1 MGIAGDFQPQR
12 QALNPSARPWL
23 PCPAP
28 PGLGLDADDA
38 PADTLKDRTSLNSFQ
53 VQALAESSMD
63 VVLPI
68 EDPLTAFAGNV
79 TTAAANAVEACVTDI
94 PISVYV
100 LQDRRGWSI
109 IIRVRAEDQDTALT
123 ESLLL
128 CAQESIRQ
136 NTEQSGEACLLAC
149 RTNPFKAKTQGFTTI
164 LAPLGDRSRAC
175 WDFFATG
182 QCSRARHCR
191 WEHPI
196 RKQRLCVVV
205 KQLNEAALAEQVAGG
220 MQSAVTSLSN
230 RSSMEVA
237 KRISGD
243 SESNDGASATRSPL
257 VPMKV
262 PCDDENLSARSE
274 PDEEENADEEGLPAK
289 VLLDG
294 GRGFPVPAPPS
305 ADLARPNKV

>member
-1 MGIAGDFQPQR
+1 MGISGDFPPQR

-28 PGLGLDADDA
+28 PGLGLDDEDSKDA
-38 PADTLKDRTSLNSFQ
+38 LKEAAGFH

-63 VVLPI
+63 TVLPI
-68 EDPLTAFAGNV
+68 EDPLTAFAGSV
-79 TTAAANAVEACVTDI
+79 TTTAANAVEACVTDI

-109 IIRVRAEDQDTALT
+109 IIRVRAEDSSLT
-123 ESLLL
+123 DSLLM

-136 NTEQSGEACLLAC
+136 TTEQSGEACLLAC

-191 WEHPI
+191 WEHPV

-205 KQLNEAALAEQVAGG
+205 KQLNEAALAEQVA
-220 MQSAVTSLSN
+220 
-230 RSSMEVA
+230 

-243 SESNDGASATRSPL
+243 SESNDGAVDTSDGASGMPICM
-257 VPMKV
+257 PMKV
-262 PCDDENLSARSE
+262 PCEDENLSARSASA
-274 PDEEENADEEGLPAK
+274 EEDNADEGGLPAK
-289 VLLDG
+289 VLLDCD
-294 GRGFPVPAPPS
+294 RGFPCLVPS
-305 ADLARPNKV
+305 SNNMTRPKKV